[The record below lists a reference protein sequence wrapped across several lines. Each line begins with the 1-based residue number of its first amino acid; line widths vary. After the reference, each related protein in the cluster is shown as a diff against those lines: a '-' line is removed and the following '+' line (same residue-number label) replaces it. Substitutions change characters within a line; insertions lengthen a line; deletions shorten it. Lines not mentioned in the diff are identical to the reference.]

1 MHAIPL
7 IESPAA
13 VDAIVDRLRAD
24 GVAAV
29 DTEFV
34 WTRTYFPRLGVVQ
47 LGAADGT
54 AWVVAAEAAG
64 ASLGELL
71 ADPAT
76 VKILHDARQ
85 DLALLS
91 RVTGAGPRNV
101 FDTQLAAG
109 FAGLSSVISLKQLL
123 HELLGI
129 DLPKT
134 ETRTDWCKRP
144 LSSAQL
150 DYAANDVKHGAA
162 MRQALLER
170 IAAQGTSD
178 WLAEDMR
185 VYDDDALY
193 AWPEPA
199 EAWRRIKGTDRLPP
213 AGVELLMRLAA
224 RRERLAIDWDLPRG
238 WVVDDATLLEIA
250 QARRKPGEG
259 QVLRH
264 RLDRPRLAV
273 LKQELAAV
281 MLERAEPA
289 PHRPAVRP
297 VLTPVRRRQLDDA
310 LTFLRQR
317 AQALGI
323 APELYGSRAQVA
335 AFMDHPGNTANP
347 LATGWRHETAGRELA
362 AQWKSDAPPDLFT
375 AATGAH

>member
-91 RVTGAGPRNV
+91 RVTGAWPRNI

-109 FAGLSSVISLKQLL
+109 FVGLSSVISLKQLL
-123 HELLGI
+123 HDLLGI

-134 ETRTDWCKRP
+134 ETRTDWCRRP
-144 LSSAQL
+144 LSPAQL
-150 DYAANDVKHGAA
+150 DYAINDVKYAA
-162 MRQALLER
+162 ALRTSLLER
-170 IAAQGTSD
+170 VAAQGASGWMT
-178 WLAEDMR
+178 EDMR
-185 VYDDDALY
+185 VYDNDALY
-193 AWPEPA
+193 AWPDPA
-199 EAWRRIKGTDRLPP
+199 EAWRRIKGTDRLSP
-213 AGVELLMRLAA
+213 AELNLLVRLVE

-238 WVVDDATLLEIA
+238 WVVDDASLLEA
-250 QARRKPGEG
+250 AHAHQMPGDG
-259 QVLRH
+259 LRLRH
-264 RLDRPRLAV
+264 RLDRSRLAV

-281 MLERAEPA
+281 MLERVEPA
-289 PHRPAVRP
+289 SDSAASRP
-297 VLTPVRRRQLDDA
+297 VQPSRRKLVDDA
-310 LTFLRQR
+310 LAFLRQR
-317 AQALGI
+317 ARALGI
-323 APELYGSRAQVA
+323 APELYGSRSQVA
-335 AFMDHPGNTANP
+335 AFVDNPAGTSHP